1 VTDDGGMSLAEDAAV
16 IRQVIDWAR
25 TGLVDRESLVEVL
38 GLAAVAG
45 EHVLVIGPPGTAKSL
60 AVRRFSLA
68 LQGRYFE
75 YLLGRFTEPNE
86 VFGPI
91 DLRKLR
97 EGIVE
102 VETAGMLPDAEIAF
116 LDEVF
121 LGSTAILNT
130 LLGILNERVFRRG
143 KTTQTCDLNLCVGA
157 SNSLPDDP
165 QLSAFADRFLVRVF
179 VDPVPDARLED
190 LLEHGWNQQNSL
202 VPPAFNDAMGAL
214 RRLTQASDQTNLYDV
229 RPAIGAALRQL
240 RSAGIAITDRRAVK
254 AQRLVAASATLDGR
268 NTASISDL
276 WSLPLI
282 APTLEAQSMAR
293 DVLAHVLVKSASLA
307 LPNAAEEF
315 SRGPAARAERLRQHG
330 LKLLTETD
338 SEVLSLKIEA
348 TLREIDACLRP
359 SDIPADLYEVR
370 LRLVARLETGDQ

>member
-1 VTDDGGMSLAEDAAV
+1 MNLAEDAAV
-16 IRQVIDWAR
+16 VRGVIDWAR
-25 TGLVDRESLVEVL
+25 SGLVDRESLVEVL

-60 AVRRFSLA
+60 AVRRFSTA

-97 EGIVE
+97 EGVVE

-130 LLGILNERVFRRG
+130 LLGILNERTFRRG
-143 KTTQTCDLNLCVGA
+143 KTSQSCDLNLCVGA

-165 QLSAFADRFLVRVF
+165 QLGAFADRFLVRLF

-190 LLEHGWNQQNSL
+190 LLEQGWKSQN
-202 VPPAFNDAMGAL
+202 PAPLPSFDDPMGAL
-214 RRLTQASDQTNLYDV
+214 RRLASSSGNTSLEAV
-229 RPAIGAALRQL
+229 RPAIGSALRQL
-240 RSAGIAITDRRAVK
+240 RAAGIPITDRRAVK
-254 AQRLVAASATLDGR
+254 AQRLIAASATLDGR
-268 NTASISDL
+268 DHATLSDL
-276 WSLPLI
+276 WPLPLI

-293 DVLAHVLVKSASLA
+293 DVLGQVLAHSASLA
-307 LPNAAEEF
+307 LPHAAEEF
-315 SRGPAARAERLRQHG
+315 ARGPAARAERLRQHG
-330 LKLLTETD
+330 VKLLVEPD
-338 SEVLSLKIEA
+338 APELALKIEA

-359 SDIPADLYEVR
+359 ADVPAELSEVR
-370 LRLVARLETGDQ
+370 LRLAARLEIGGQ